1 MSLISFSQVHVG
13 LELPA
18 QEYVFTRADLV
29 RYAGAS
35 GDFNIIHWNERVA
48 QEVGLPNVIA
58 HGMLT
63 MGTAIRVVTNWLGD
77 PGKVIEY
84 SARFT
89 RPIPIPDTDEG
100 ASIKVSAKITEL
112 LENNQAVI
120 SISAIHNEVTVL
132 AKTTATV
139 QLAP

>member
-1 MSLISFSQVHVG
+1 MTLVSISQVHVG

-18 QEYVFTRADLV
+18 QEFFFTRADLI

-48 QEVGLPNVIA
+48 QEVGLPSVIA

-63 MGTAIRVVTNWLGD
+63 MGTVIRVVTDWLGD

-89 RPIPIPDTDEG
+89 RPIPVPDTDAG
-100 ASIKVSAKITEL
+100 TSIKVSAKITEL
-112 LENNQAVI
+112 LENDQAVI

-132 AKTTATV
+132 AKTVATV

>member
-1 MSLISFSQVHVG
+1 MSLISILQVHVG

-18 QEYVFTRADLV
+18 QEFVFTRADLI

-48 QEVGLPNVIA
+48 KEVGLPTVIA

-63 MGTAIRVVTNWLGD
+63 MGTAIRVVTDWLGD

-89 RPIPIPDTDEG
+89 RPIPVPDTDEG
-100 ASIKVSAKITEL
+100 STIKVSAKITEL

-120 SISAIHNEVTVL
+120 SVSAIHNEVTVL

>member
-1 MSLISFSQVHVG
+1 MTLMSSSQVHVG
-13 LELPA
+13 LELPT
-18 QEYVFTRADLV
+18 QEFVFTRADLI

-35 GDFNIIHWNERVA
+35 GDFNVIHWNERVA
-48 QEVGLPNVIA
+48 QEVGLPSVIA

-63 MGTAIRVVTNWLGD
+63 MGTVIRVVTDWLGD
-77 PGKVIEY
+77 PGQVVEY

-89 RPIPIPDTDEG
+89 RPIPVPDTEEG
-100 ASIKVSAKITEL
+100 ASIKISAKITEL
-112 LENNQAVI
+112 LENHQAVI

-132 AKTTATV
+132 AKTVATV

>member
-1 MSLISFSQVHVG
+1 MTLVSISHVHVG

-18 QEYVFTRADLV
+18 QEFVFTRADLI

-48 QEVGLPNVIA
+48 QEVGLPSVIA

-63 MGTAIRVVTNWLGD
+63 MGTVIRIVTDWLGD

-89 RPIPIPDTDEG
+89 RPIPVPDIDQGTN
-100 ASIKVSAKITEL
+100 IKVTAKIAEL

-120 SISAIHNEVTVL
+120 TISAIHNEVTVL
-132 AKTTATV
+132 AKTVAIV

>member
-1 MSLISFSQVHVG
+1 MTWVSVSQTHVG

-18 QEYVFTRADLV
+18 QEFVFTRADLI

-35 GDFNIIHWNERVA
+35 GDFNVIHWNERVA
-48 QEVGLPNVIA
+48 KEVGLPSVIA

-63 MGTAIRVVTNWLGD
+63 MGTVIRVVTDWLGD
-77 PGKVIEY
+77 PGKVVEY

-89 RPIPIPDTDEG
+89 RPIPVPDTNEG
-100 ASIKVSAKITEL
+100 ARIKVTAKVTEL
-112 LENNQAVI
+112 LENDRVI
-120 SISAIHNEVTVL
+120 VAISAIHNEVTVL
-132 AKTTATV
+132 AKSVATV

>member
-1 MSLISFSQVHVG
+1 MTLISFSQVHVG
-13 LELPA
+13 LELPT
-18 QEYVFTRADLV
+18 QEFIFTRADLI

-48 QEVGLPNVIA
+48 KKVGLPNVIA

-63 MGTAIRVVTNWLGD
+63 MGTAIRVVTDWLGD

-89 RPIPIPDTDEG
+89 RPIPVPDTDEG
-100 ASIKVSAKITEL
+100 TSIKVSAKVTEL

-132 AKTTATV
+132 AKTAATV

>member
-1 MSLISFSQVHVG
+1 MTLMSVTQVHVG
-13 LELPA
+13 LELPT
-18 QEYVFTRADLV
+18 QEFTITRAALI

-48 QEVGLPNVIA
+48 QEVGLPTVIA

-63 MGTAIRVVTNWLGD
+63 MGTVIRVVTDWLGD

-89 RPIPIPDTDEG
+89 RPIPVPDTDEG
-100 ASIKVSAKITEL
+100 TSIKVSAKVTEL

-132 AKTTATV
+132 AKTAATV
-139 QLAP
+139 QFAP

>member
-1 MSLISFSQVHVG
+1 MTLISISQVHVG
-13 LELPA
+13 LELPT
-18 QEYVFTRADLV
+18 QEFVFTRADLI

-48 QEVGLPNVIA
+48 QEVGLPTVIA

-63 MGTAIRVVTNWLGD
+63 MGTAIRVVTDWLGD

-89 RPIPIPDTDEG
+89 RPIPVTDTDKG
-100 ASIKVSAKITEL
+100 ASIKVSAKVTEL

-120 SISAIHNEVTVL
+120 SVSAIHNEVTVL

>member
-1 MSLISFSQVHVG
+1 MTLVSISHVYVG

-18 QEYVFTRADLV
+18 QEFVFTRADLI

-48 QEVGLPNVIA
+48 QEVGLPSVIA

-63 MGTAIRVVTNWLGD
+63 MGTVIRIVTDWLGD

-89 RPIPIPDTDEG
+89 RPIPVPDTDQG
-100 ASIKVSAKITEL
+100 TNIKVTAKIAEL

-120 SISAIHNEVTVL
+120 TISAIHNEVTVL
-132 AKTTATV
+132 AKTVAIV
-139 QLAP
+139 QRAP

>member
-1 MSLISFSQVHVG
+1 MTLISISQVHVG
-13 LELPA
+13 LELPV
-18 QEYVFTRADLV
+18 QEFVFTRADLI

-48 QEVGLPNVIA
+48 QEVGLPTVIA

-63 MGTAIRVVTNWLGD
+63 MGTVIRVVTDWLGD

-89 RPIPIPDTDEG
+89 RPIPVPDTDEG
-100 ASIKVSAKITEL
+100 SSIKVTAKIAEL

>member
-1 MSLISFSQVHVG
+1 MTLVSIAQVHVG

-18 QEYVFTRADLV
+18 QEFVFTRADLIK
-29 RYAGAS
+29 YAGAS

-48 QEVGLPNVIA
+48 REVGLPSVIA

-63 MGTAIRVVTNWLGD
+63 MGTAIRVVTDWLGD
-77 PGKVIEY
+77 PGKVIDY

-89 RPIPIPDTDEG
+89 RPIPVPDTDEG
-100 ASIKVSAKITEL
+100 TSIKVSAKITEL
-112 LENNQAVI
+112 LENDQAVI
-120 SISAIHNEVTVL
+120 TISAIHNEVTVL
-132 AKTTATV
+132 AKTVATV